1 MTETNAAGAAREPLP
16 LAGLGVVVTRP
27 AAQAEPM
34 VERLEALGAR
44 VVRLPLL
51 AIEPPLDLEAARAM
65 VRAAATCD
73 LAVFVST
80 NAVDHGLALLR
91 ETCGGVPAG
100 VRLAAIGQATAQ
112 ALEAQARAPDLVPAG
127 GFDSESLLALEELH
141 AERVQG
147 RRVVIFRGNGG
158 REKLSG
164 TLRSRGAE
172 VLYAEVYRRV
182 RPPVDVEALRT
193 LGEAGRIDAVVL
205 TSGESLEHLF
215 EAFPRPPHHWLDRVA
230 LVVPSA
236 RIGEAA
242 QRHGHPL
249 EPVVASE
256 AGDEALVQALVRWQ
270 QTRSQA

>member
-1 MTETNAAGAAREPLP
+1 MTESNAARAAREPLP

-27 AAQAEPM
+27 AAQAGPM

-100 VRLAAIGQATAQ
+100 MRLAAIGLATAQ
-112 ALEAQARAPDLVPAG
+112 ALQAQARAPDLVPAG
-127 GFDSESLLALEELH
+127 GFDSESLLALEELQ

-158 REKLSG
+158 REKLSA
-164 TLRSRGAE
+164 TLRARGAE
-172 VLYAEVYRRV
+172 VLYAEVYRRA
-182 RPPVDVEALRT
+182 RPPVDAEALRT
-193 LGEAGRIDAVVL
+193 LGEAGRIDAVVV

-215 EAFPRPPHHWLDRVA
+215 EAFPRPPHHWLDRAA

-242 QRHGHPL
+242 RRHGHPL

-256 AGDEALVQALVRWQ
+256 AGDEALVLALVRWQ
-270 QTRSQA
+270 QTRSVA

>member
-1 MTETNAAGAAREPLP
+1 MTESNAARAAREPLP

-27 AAQAEPM
+27 AAQAGPM

-100 VRLAAIGQATAQ
+100 MRLAAIGLATAQ
-112 ALEAQARAPDLVPAG
+112 ALQAQARAPDLVPAG
-127 GFDSESLLALEELH
+127 GFDSESLLALEELQ

-158 REKLSG
+158 REKLSA
-164 TLRSRGAE
+164 TLRARGAE
-172 VLYAEVYRRV
+172 VLYAEVYRRA
-182 RPPVDVEALRT
+182 RPPVDAEALRT
-193 LGEAGRIDAVVL
+193 LGEAGRIDAVVV

-215 EAFPRPPHHWLDRVA
+215 EAFPRPPHHWLDRAA

-242 QRHGHPL
+242 RRHGHPL

-256 AGDEALVQALVRWQ
+256 AGDEALVLALVRWQ
-270 QTRSQA
+270 QTRSRA

>member
-1 MTETNAAGAAREPLP
+1 MTETNAVGGNREPLP
-16 LAGLGVVVTRP
+16 LVGLGVVVTRP

-34 VERLEALGAR
+34 VERLQALGAR
-44 VVRLPLL
+44 VVRVPLL
-51 AIEPPLDLEAARAM
+51 AIEPPLDLDAARAA

-91 ETCGGVPAG
+91 ETCGGIPAG
-100 VRLAAIGQATAQ
+100 MRLAAIGQATAQ
-112 ALEAQARAPDLVPAG
+112 ALETQARAPDLVPVS
-127 GFDSESLLALEELH
+127 GFDSESLLVLEELQ
-141 AERVQG
+141 AERIQG
-147 RRVVIFRGNGG
+147 QRVVIFRGNGG
-158 REKLSG
+158 REKISG

-193 LGEAGRIDAVVL
+193 LGEAGRIDAIVV
-205 TSGESLEHLF
+205 TSGESLSHLF
-215 EAFPRPPHHWLDRVA
+215 DAFPRPPHHWLDRVA

-236 RIGEAA
+236 RVGEAA
-242 QRHGHPL
+242 QRQGHRL

-256 AGDEALVQALVRWQ
+256 AGDDALVRALVRWH

>member
-1 MTETNAAGAAREPLP
+1 MTETNTAGTARGPLP
-16 LAGLGVVVTRP
+16 LVGLGVVVTRP

-34 VERLEALGAR
+34 VERLQALGAR
-44 VVRLPLL
+44 IVRLPLL
-51 AIEPPLDLEAARAM
+51 AIEPPLDLDAARAA

-91 ETCGGVPAG
+91 ETCGGIPAG
-100 VRLAAIGQATAQ
+100 MRLAAIGQATAQ
-112 ALEAQARAPDLVPAG
+112 ALETQARAPDLVPVS
-127 GFDSESLLALEELH
+127 GFDSESLLVLEELQ
-141 AERVQG
+141 AERIQG
-147 RRVVIFRGNGG
+147 QRVVIFRGNGG
-158 REKLSG
+158 REKISG

-193 LGEAGRIDAVVL
+193 LGEAGRIDAIVV
-205 TSGESLEHLF
+205 TSGESLSHLF
-215 EAFPRPPHHWLDRVA
+215 DAFPRPPHHWLDRVA

-242 QRHGHPL
+242 QRQGHRL

-256 AGDEALVQALVRWQ
+256 AGDDALVRALVRWH

>member
-1 MTETNAAGAAREPLP
+1 MTESNAARAAREPLP

-27 AAQAEPM
+27 AAQAGPM

-100 VRLAAIGQATAQ
+100 TRLAASGLATAQ
-112 ALEAQARAPDLVPAG
+112 ALPAQARAPDLVPAG
-127 GFDSESLLALEELH
+127 GFDSESLLALEELQ

-158 REKLSG
+158 REKLSA
-164 TLRSRGAE
+164 TLRARGAE
-172 VLYAEVYRRV
+172 VLYAEVYRRA
-182 RPPVDVEALRT
+182 RPPVDAEALRT
-193 LGEAGRIDAVVL
+193 LGEAGRIDAVVV

-215 EAFPRPPHHWLDRVA
+215 EAFPRPPHHWLDRAA

-242 QRHGHPL
+242 RRHGHPL

-256 AGDEALVQALVRWQ
+256 AGDEALVLALVRWQ
-270 QTRSQA
+270 QTRSGA

>member
-1 MTETNAAGAAREPLP
+1 MTETNTAGTAREPLP
-16 LAGLGVVVTRP
+16 LVGLGVVVTRP

-34 VERLEALGAR
+34 VKRLEALGAR

-51 AIEPPLDLEAARAM
+51 AIEPPLDLEAARAD

-91 ETCGGVPAG
+91 ETCGGIPAG
-100 VRLAAIGQATAQ
+100 MRLAAIGQATAQ
-112 ALEAQARAPDLVPAG
+112 ALEVQARAPDLVPAS
-127 GFDSESLLALEELH
+127 GFDSESLLVFEELQ

-147 RRVVIFRGNGG
+147 QRVVIFRGNGG

-193 LGEAGRIDAVVL
+193 LGEANRIDAIVV

-215 EAFPRPPHHWLDRVA
+215 DVFPRPPHHWLNRVA

-242 QRHGHPL
+242 QRHRHPL

-256 AGDEALVQALVRWQ
+256 AGDEALVQALVRWH
-270 QTRSQA
+270 QTRSRA

>member
-1 MTETNAAGAAREPLP
+1 MTESNAARAAREPLP

-27 AAQAEPM
+27 AAQAGPM

-100 VRLAAIGQATAQ
+100 MRLAAIGLATAQ
-112 ALEAQARAPDLVPAG
+112 ALQAQARAPDLVPAC
-127 GFDSESLLALEELH
+127 GFDSESLLALEELQ

-158 REKLSG
+158 REKLSA
-164 TLRSRGAE
+164 TLRARGAE
-172 VLYAEVYRRV
+172 VLYAEVYRRA
-182 RPPVDVEALRT
+182 RPPVDAEALRT
-193 LGEAGRIDAVVL
+193 LGEAGRIDAVVV

-215 EAFPRPPHHWLDRVA
+215 EAFPRPPHHWLDRAA

-242 QRHGHPL
+242 RRHGHPL

-256 AGDEALVQALVRWQ
+256 AGDEALVLALVRWQ
-270 QTRSQA
+270 QTRSGA

>member
-1 MTETNAAGAAREPLP
+1 MTESNAARAAREPLP
-16 LAGLGVVVTRP
+16 LAGLGVVVTRS
-27 AAQAEPM
+27 AAQAGPM
-34 VERLEALGAR
+34 VERFEALGAR

-100 VRLAAIGQATAQ
+100 MRLAAIGLATAQ
-112 ALEAQARAPDLVPAG
+112 ALQAQARAPDLVPAG
-127 GFDSESLLALEELH
+127 GFDSESLLALEELQ

-158 REKLSG
+158 REKLSA
-164 TLRSRGAE
+164 TLRARGAE
-172 VLYAEVYRRV
+172 VLYAEVYRRA
-182 RPPVDVEALRT
+182 RPPVDAEALRT
-193 LGEAGRIDAVVL
+193 LGEAGRIDAVVV

-215 EAFPRPPHHWLDRVA
+215 EAFPRPPHHWLDRAA

-236 RIGEAA
+236 RIGQAA
-242 QRHGHPL
+242 RRHGHP
-249 EPVVASE
+249 
-256 AGDEALVQALVRWQ
+256 
-270 QTRSQA
+270 

>member
-1 MTETNAAGAAREPLP
+1 MTESTAARAAREPLP

-27 AAQAEPM
+27 AAQAGPM

-100 VRLAAIGQATAQ
+100 MRLAAIGLATAQ
-112 ALEAQARAPDLVPAG
+112 ALQAQARAPDLVPAG
-127 GFDSESLLALEELH
+127 GFDSESLLALEELQ

-158 REKLSG
+158 REKLSA
-164 TLRSRGAE
+164 TLRARGAE
-172 VLYAEVYRRV
+172 VLYAEVYRRA
-182 RPPVDVEALRT
+182 RPPVDAEALRT
-193 LGEAGRIDAVVL
+193 LGEAGRIDAVVV

-215 EAFPRPPHHWLDRVA
+215 EAFPRPPHHWLDRAA

-236 RIGEAA
+236 RVGEAA
-242 QRHGHPL
+242 GRHGHPL

-256 AGDEALVQALVRWQ
+256 AGDEALVLALVRWQ
-270 QTRSQA
+270 QTRSGA

>member
-1 MTETNAAGAAREPLP
+1 MTESNAARAAREPLP

-27 AAQAEPM
+27 AAQAGPM

-100 VRLAAIGQATAQ
+100 MRLAAIGLATAQ
-112 ALEAQARAPDLVPAG
+112 ALQAQARAPDLVPAG
-127 GFDSESLLALEELH
+127 GFDSESLLALEELQ

-158 REKLSG
+158 REKLSA
-164 TLRSRGAE
+164 TLRARGAE

-182 RPPVDVEALRT
+182 RPSVDVEALRT
-193 LGEAGRIDAVVL
+193 LGEAGRIDALVV

-215 EAFPRPPHHWLDRVA
+215 EAFPRPPHHWLDRAA

-242 QRHGHPL
+242 RRHGHPL

-256 AGDEALVQALVRWQ
+256 AGDEALVLALVRWQ
-270 QTRSQA
+270 QTRSGA